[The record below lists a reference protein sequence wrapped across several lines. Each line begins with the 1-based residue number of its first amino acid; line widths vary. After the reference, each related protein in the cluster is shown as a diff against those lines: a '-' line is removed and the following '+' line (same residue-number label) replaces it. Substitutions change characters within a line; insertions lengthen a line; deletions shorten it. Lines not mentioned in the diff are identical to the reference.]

1 MKSVR
6 SEVKYNN
13 DYESEFQL
21 MTREE
26 MYYDAMLRLRLN
38 KCIGENWEI
47 KK

>member
-6 SEVKYNN
+6 SEVKYIN
-13 DYESEFQL
+13 DYESKFQL

-26 MYYDAMLRLRLN
+26 IHYGVMLRLRLN

-47 KK
+47 KN